1 MDQDTAR
8 LGAHYAPRPGIDLI
22 GSLIYSEREDGL
34 DIVTAGPTIDRNSD
48 TEAYDAQIQ
57 GLFRSDRWNL
67 IAGGGL
73 YDITDDSTRTTD
85 FSFLLVP
92 LPPPLEPFCPL
103 PFPGCINAE
112 ATEIETEQR
121 NAYGYLNVN
130 YPETVTWTLGL
141 SYDSF
146 DNGVLETDEVNP
158 KFGVQWDINNRL
170 RLRGTALRMLKRQ
183 LIVDQTLEPTSV
195 AGFNQFFDDA
205 NGTVV
210 DAYGIGLDV
219 KFKRGLYGGIEATK
233 RELEVPILD
242 FFAGSIT
249 DIEDHDE
256 ERASAYLYWAPHSDW
271 ALRTEVEYERF
282 ERHGTGGS
290 NLPTE
295 IKMLRVPLA
304 VRYFN
309 SSGLFGEFGLT
320 YVHQEVGLPPAST
333 FRQDDDDF
341 VVVDA
346 ALGFRL
352 PKRRGILSL
361 EVRNLFDKEFLFQ
374 DSNLQSSEPSTPR
387 FIPERTIFARFTLAF

>member
-1 MDQDTAR
+1 
-8 LGAHYAPRPGIDLI
+8 
-22 GSLIYSEREDGL
+22 
-34 DIVTAGPTIDRNSD
+34 
-48 TEAYDAQIQ
+48 
-57 GLFRSDRWNL
+57 
-67 IAGGGL
+67 
-73 YDITDDSTRTTD
+73 
-85 FSFLLVP
+85 
-92 LPPPLEPFCPL
+92 
-103 PFPGCINAE
+103 
-112 ATEIETEQR
+112 
-121 NAYGYLNVN
+121 
-130 YPETVTWTLGL
+130 
-141 SYDSF
+141 
-146 DNGVLETDEVNP
+146 
-158 KFGVQWDINNRL
+158 
-170 RLRGTALRMLKRQ
+170 MLKRQ

-295 IKMLRVPLA
+295 IKMLSVPLA